1 MSFQS
6 CINESYNATFNN
18 LTVNGQLA
26 LSSGS
31 ISNLTISDALNCPVI
46 ESSSSSLSIV
56 PNTTISGTLQVDS
69 ATNLT
74 NTNINGTCNI
84 SNLTISD
91 ALNCPVIESSSS
103 SLSIVPNTIVS
114 GTLQVNNETNLTNT
128 SINGT
133 CNITN
138 TLTSTNINNSTN
150 LTTSTLNCSQMFNSL
165 NNPIFPVYAYASNYN
180 NVNLEVNCSV
190 NFIANTTSSS
200 YTVSCSGCVG
210 ILVANSSAY
219 TCYVGLESV
228 SGSTYTWIINCSG
241 GGSSPNAQNAYI
253 SLMII

>member
-6 CINESYNATFNN
+6 CINENYSATFNN

-31 ISNLTISDALNCPVI
+31 ISDLTVSNELTCPLI
-46 ESSSSSLSIV
+46 NSTSS
-56 PNTTISGTLQVDS
+56 N
-69 ATNLT
+69 
-74 NTNINGTCNI
+74 
-84 SNLTISD
+84 
-91 ALNCPVIESSSS
+91 
-103 SLSIVPNTIVS
+103 LSIVPNTIVS
-114 GTLQVNNETNLTNT
+114 GTLQVNSATNLTNT
-128 SINGT
+128 
-133 CNITN
+133 NISGILNVGN

-165 NNPIFPVYAYASNYN
+165 NSPVFPVYAYASNYN

-190 NFIANTTSSS
+190 NFIANSTSSS

-219 TCYVGLESV
+219 TCSVGLESI